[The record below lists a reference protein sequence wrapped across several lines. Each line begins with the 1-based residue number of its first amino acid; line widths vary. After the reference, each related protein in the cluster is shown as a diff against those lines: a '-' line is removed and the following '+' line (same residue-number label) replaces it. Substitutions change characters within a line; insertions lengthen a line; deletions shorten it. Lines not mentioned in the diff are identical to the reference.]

1 MPELP
6 EVQTVVNHIRPMI
19 IGKRLMTVKPI
30 WKKTLHNFNEDDID
44 GKNNN
49 NEIIDVYRRAKFIII
64 ELTNKI
70 IAVHLRMTGKLY
82 ISKKSTYPKYARAV
96 LEFDDNESLIFE
108 DVRKFG
114 RIYLYDDLK
123 IIDSRHGPEPL
134 DKDFTVGLFKG
145 MIKSRNRNIKALLL
159 DQSFLSGLGN
169 IYVDESL
176 WKSGIHPNSIS
187 SSIPVTKISILHEN
201 IQSILRNA
209 ILKKGTTIIDFS
221 VNGESGKYANDL
233 SIYGK
238 NNQSCFRCNSKI
250 IKLKV
255 AGRGTYVCTKCQKKY
270 NKKSTSIK
278 C

>member
-30 WKKTLHNFNEDDID
+30 WKKTLHNFNEDEID

-201 IQSILRNA
+201 IQSTLRNA